1 MEIIMLE
8 NYTAMVNNHYFDL
21 VDEEIISVWEDI
33 ENTPENTEGEIWKK
47 KLNRIV
53 EENSFSSRF
62 ALMRIISSRRT
73 GSKLSESEPF
83 KIQIKDEE
91 YFFEDITCEHAKN
104 LSAEEIKAYE
114 NVLID
119 MASQGDMATEADKF
133 LIFRAFQDVNIIY
146 EDAFKQKDK
155 RKSRQENKA
164 LLNRSEALRLGH
176 ILGFSL
182 LEMNWFLLR
191 VFDFEDGFFYNSSED
206 IIEAYGFLTRASW
219 QEVEKLHDEYKK
231 IESKVVKKKEDA
243 ERIMGETREITKSLP
258 ELVNNWKENMEG
270 QDSCFFKWLEEK
282 SPILDVPSKTALCI
296 YRKLAVYTYRLIPE
310 GGFYESDIV
319 AELDNNKLKTIPLK
333 MQKKCKM
340 PMRKDVIDCIN
351 RICSSEGEFDKIIEE
366 VLFENGQVS
375 EKRCK
380 EISDCLMNANKELY
394 TSAQDQAKAWRTISL
409 SNNGHPKLIV
419 ARMPDEKKSRVQK
432 ILEGSLQVEKSDMLH
447 LLWFLFNLSWL
458 EHPICDTNELFNSLA
473 DYTETVKMVLDKALL
488 PAFYPPHI
496 MEQSMLL
503 SIVESVSDAGSP
515 ADVYA
520 EICESLIKTKGKKNK
535 I

>member
-1 MEIIMLE
+1 MRPII
-8 NYTAMVNNHYFDL
+8 F
-21 VDEEIISVWEDI
+21 SRSS
-33 ENTPENTEGEIWKK
+33 G
-47 KLNRIV
+47 LNVR
-53 EENSFSSRF
+53 N
-62 ALMRIISSRRT
+62 
-73 GSKLSESEPF
+73 
-83 KIQIKDEE
+83 
-91 YFFEDITCEHAKN
+91 
-104 LSAEEIKAYE
+104 
-114 NVLID
+114 
-119 MASQGDMATEADKF
+119 
-133 LIFRAFQDVNIIY
+133 
-146 EDAFKQKDK
+146 
-155 RKSRQENKA
+155 
-164 LLNRSEALRLGH
+164 
-176 ILGFSL
+176 
-182 LEMNWFLLR
+182 
-191 VFDFEDGFFYNSSED
+191 
-206 IIEAYGFLTRASW
+206 
-219 QEVEKLHDEYKK
+219 
-231 IESKVVKKKEDA
+231 
-243 ERIMGETREITKSLP
+243 
-258 ELVNNWKENMEG
+258 
-270 QDSCFFKWLEEK
+270 
-282 SPILDVPSKTALCI
+282 VPSKTALCI

-515 ADVYA
+515 ADVRIRYKVNIKRHVVLTQYA
-520 EICESLIKTKGKKNK
+520 FLLKNPKFLRCYTYYTEFRKYGKGRITMKNLSKNYLKKYKKKSEKKLKKKKITISVPMTVSILDISVLCKVFCEVILQGRDHKKIICFIIILLLIWIVK
-535 I
+535 ILSDIYSSGL